1 MLGLLTKQS
10 IVSAIEAILKAS
22 KALGMVTATVFKE
35 LPTVRKVLAR
45 VHIEEMEHGTNIQN
59 H

>member
-10 IVSAIEAILKAS
+10 IVSAIETILKAS
-22 KALGMVTATVFKE
+22 KALGMVTAKAFEE

-45 VHIEEMEHGTNIQN
+45 VHNEMEHGTNIQN